1 MTIRIGRWTL
11 LWVTIVIILI
21 VVLTA
26 QMTGVITF
34 GDIIANFFLFLVV
47 LVIIAIL
54 AVIGAMFVGV
64 FISHRIFSVKTF
76 TPFEEE
82 MLRMREEVVEIKEA
96 IERIESQLAQSS
108 EKKRI

>member
-1 MTIRIGRWTL
+1 MTE
-11 LWVTIVIILI
+11 
-21 VVLTA
+21 
-26 QMTGVITF
+26 VITF

-64 FISHRIFSVKTF
+64 FISHRIFSVRAF

-82 MLRMREEVVEIKEA
+82 MLQMREEVVEIKEA
-96 IERIESQLAQSS
+96 IERIENRLSHSS
-108 EKKRI
+108 KEKID

>member
-1 MTIRIGRWTL
+1 MSIRISKWTL
-11 LWVTIVIILI
+11 LWLTIVIMLI
-21 VVLTA
+21 VVLGA
-26 QMTGVITF
+26 QMTGVVTF

-64 FISHRIFSVKTF
+64 FISHRIFSVQAF

-82 MLRMREEVVEIKEA
+82 MLRMREEVAEIKEA
-96 IERIESQLAQSS
+96 VERMDGKLGGSGK
-108 EKKRI
+108 EKD

>member
-1 MTIRIGRWTL
+1 MTIRIGKWTL
-11 LWVTIVIILI
+11 LWVTIVLILI
-21 VVLTA
+21 VVLVG

-64 FISHRIFSVKTF
+64 FISHRIFSMKAF

-82 MLRMREEVVEIKEA
+82 MLRMREEVTEIKDVL
-96 IERIESQLAQSS
+96 ERIEQKVNASD
-108 EKKRI
+108 EKDP

>member
-1 MTIRIGRWTL
+1 MNIRIGKWTL
-11 LWVTIVIILI
+11 LWLTIVMILI
-21 VVLTA
+21 IVLVA

-64 FISHRIFSVKTF
+64 FISHRIFSVKAF

-82 MLRMREEVVEIKEA
+82 MLKMREEVNEIRKTL
-96 IERIESQLAQSS
+96 ERIERELGDFR
-108 EKKRI
+108 E

>member
-1 MTIRIGRWTL
+1 M
-11 LWVTIVIILI
+11 IVIILV
-21 VVLTA
+21 VVLVA
-26 QMTGVITF
+26 QMTGVVTF

-64 FISHRIFSVKTF
+64 FVSHRIFSVKAF

-82 MLRMREEVVEIKEA
+82 MLRMREEVTDIKEA
-96 IERIESQLAQSS
+96 VQDLKERLSDKSDED
-108 EKKRI
+108 